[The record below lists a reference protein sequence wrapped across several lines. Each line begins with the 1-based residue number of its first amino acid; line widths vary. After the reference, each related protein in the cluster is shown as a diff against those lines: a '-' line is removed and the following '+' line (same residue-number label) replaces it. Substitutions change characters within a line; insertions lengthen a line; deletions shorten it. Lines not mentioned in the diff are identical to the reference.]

1 MKTDNIEN
9 YFHSLGKYV
18 VKQSRTMLTK
28 AKKNVSKDL
37 YNSISYKIIYNDDQ
51 LSLQFYMADYG
62 AFVDKGVSGKKE
74 IQEYITWD
82 ERKVA
87 SPFQYSTKGPP
98 IDILSKWIKKRG
110 IKPKG
115 TGRGR
120 SKSYTS
126 KSGKKVKGT
135 GQYISGLA
143 YLISRSIKRDG
154 IKSLSFFQRP
164 LGLGL
169 KRLPEDLLGAIKED
183 IINTFDSEIK
193 TQIIY

>member
-1 MKTDNIEN
+1 MKTENIEN

-37 YNSISYKIIYNDDQ
+37 YNSIGYKIIYNDDQ

-62 AFVDKGVSGKKE
+62 KFVDKGVSGKKE

-120 SKSYTS
+120 SKD
-126 KSGKKVKGT
+126 T

-183 IINTFDSEIK
+183 ISNTFDSEIK